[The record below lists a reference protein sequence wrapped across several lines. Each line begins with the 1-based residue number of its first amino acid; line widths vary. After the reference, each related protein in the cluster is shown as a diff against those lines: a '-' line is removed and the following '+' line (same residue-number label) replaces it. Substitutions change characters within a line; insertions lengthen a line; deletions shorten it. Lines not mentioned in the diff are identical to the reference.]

1 MIVYFF
7 SVCLNRKDILRQVCH
22 SKKGFL
28 WPTFLALRGQDGCY
42 PGYKRLSSVGSSS
55 LFREEEKWTGSTG
68 MQITADHLQ
77 LQSVVLFQC
86 TKKYQWLKNR
96 IISCFFFSIRNDYPD
111 VTVLVMSFIILCV
124 AY

>member
-1 MIVYFF
+1 MLAHRHY
-7 SVCLNRKDILRQVCH
+7 SEKRRSGLDLLGLR
-22 SKKGFL
+22 
-28 WPTFLALRGQDGCY
+28 P
-42 PGYKRLSSVGSSS
+42 
-55 LFREEEKWTGSTG
+55 TG

-77 LQSVVLFQC
+77 LQSVVLFKC

-111 VTVLVMSFIILCV
+111 VTVLVMSFIIRCV